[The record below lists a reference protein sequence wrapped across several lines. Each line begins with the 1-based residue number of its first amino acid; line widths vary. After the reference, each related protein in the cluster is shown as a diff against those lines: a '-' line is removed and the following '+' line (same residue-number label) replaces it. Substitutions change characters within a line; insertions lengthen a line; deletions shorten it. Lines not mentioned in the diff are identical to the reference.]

1 MLKGRI
7 DGREDSL
14 GDGVRIK
21 DVAKIAGVAVGT
33 VSRVLNNHA
42 TVTESIR
49 RKVESAILATGYEL
63 DLTAQTMRGQRSR
76 RVACPIRDFEIP
88 RFAIFIREAER
99 VLRGNGY
106 TLLLASATNRPGVE
120 LTLVPT
126 SERRKGDGAMRTIR
140 DEAHSGA
147 LSPLCR

>member
-76 RVACPIRDFEIP
+76 LVPCAIHDFAIP
-88 RFAIFIREAER
+88 RFALFVREAAS
-99 VLRGNGY
+99 VLRGDGY
-106 TLLLASATNRPGVE
+106 TLLLASPTHRPQVA
-120 LTLVPT
+120 P
-126 SERRKGDGAMRTIR
+126 
-140 DEAHSGA
+140 
-147 LSPLCR
+147 PL

>member
-76 RVACPIRDFEIP
+76 RSEEHTSKLQSPDHLVCR
-88 RFAIFIREAER
+88 
-99 VLRGNGY
+99 
-106 TLLLASATNRPGVE
+106 LLLEKKKNN
-120 LTLVPT
+120 
-126 SERRKGDGAMRTIR
+126 IQ
-140 DEAHSGA
+140 
-147 LSPLCR
+147 